1 MNIKKNQVF
10 VELEV
15 ANWDNTDLSSSLIE
29 ICYSQKEYENDL
41 IEVHQVVDLGKH
53 KGKSKYLIIINITRD
68 LDNLGDE
75 LDNPYIVKGP

>member
-75 LDNPYIVKGP
+75 LDNPYIVKSP

>member
-53 KGKSKYLIIINITRD
+53 KGNSKYLIIINITRD
-68 LDNLGDE
+68 LDNLGDD